1 MFSKDLL
8 QNMDSSDRV
17 QQKGYYSR
25 FGSANKRPP
34 KKMATFKDGNLSPV
48 KTPAAAL
55 KGFSNSNQ
63 SASATQL
70 PRARLLPP
78 RMSRRS
84 VDSNIKSSGRKGGSK
99 EVTQVKQKL
108 PMKKSDEPGEERRL
122 NKPTNFKQPKRE
134 IPDDATSI
142 DERAE
147 LLNGKLSDMREQS
160 PPDLELAKMLV
171 MDTPAHDR
179 SPVARNRNV
188 RDLCSSDGGDDL
200 PKRVKNKNKARMSTF
215 EPIEDIES
223 EDFKARRKK
232 MDDKFGIKPQHR
244 HS

>member
-1 MFSKDLL
+1 
-8 QNMDSSDRV
+8 
-17 QQKGYYSR
+17 
-25 FGSANKRPP
+25 
-34 KKMATFKDGNLSPV
+34 
-48 KTPAAAL
+48 
-55 KGFSNSNQ
+55 
-63 SASATQL
+63 
-70 PRARLLPP
+70 
-78 RMSRRS
+78 MSRRS

-108 PMKKSDEPGEERRL
+108 PMKKSDKPGEERRL
-122 NKPTNFKQPKRE
+122 NKPTNSKQPKRE

-147 LLNGKLSDMREQS
+147 LLNGKLSDKREQS

-171 MDTPAHDR
+171 MDTPARD
-179 SPVARNRNV
+179 SPVAKNRDA
-188 RDLCSSDGGDDL
+188 RDFSNGGDDL
-200 PKRVKNKNKARMSTF
+200 SKRVKNKNKARMSTF
-215 EPIEDIES
+215 EPIEDLES